1 MSNIKIEYDVFIW
14 SSDFEDHRGEGI
26 LARLFLKKLSV
37 KSSKTFFVKTPGST
51 YLVHKGNVNVL
62 KKKIFN
68 LNFFNKYI
76 VLFYGIFLIWLN
88 FFKKK
93 KNNLSKLFTTVEFFN
108 FYFFTQENNFRTY
121 YRGKLFF

>member
-1 MSNIKIEYDVFIW
+1 MSNFKIEYDVFIW

-37 KSSKTFFVKTPGST
+37 KSSKNFFVKTPGST

-76 VLFYGIFLIWLN
+76 VLFYGIILIWFN

-93 KNNLSKLFTTVEFFN
+93 K
-108 FYFFTQENNFRTY
+108 
-121 YRGKLFF
+121 